1 MVWAIVSVVVAA
13 LLWAVVLVVELPL
26 WIAIVFTVALAAGW
40 AAMVVLRRLRSR
52 AAAGE
57 IERSLEAQSQAQAK
71 SARPDQQ
78 ADIEAMQGE
87 FSKAVRAL
95 KSSKLA
101 RGGSDAL
108 AVLPWYMIIGP
119 PGAGKSTALR
129 ASGLKFPY
137 LTTRG
142 GVRGVGGTRNCDWW
156 LTNEAVLLDTA
167 GRYATE
173 DEDHEEWS
181 TFLDTMKKTRPK
193 KPVNGLIVAVSV
205 SDLAAEGEEAATDL
219 GQKMRERVDEVLSR
233 LQMVLPVYVLF
244 TKCDLLPGFVETFGD
259 LRKNERGQVFGFT
272 IPLGETREKG
282 EVFLELFDELVDGAE
297 ERALRRMGDE
307 RQLEARER
315 IYTFPQQMESLRGNL
330 AAFIGALFTDNVY
343 QDTPIMRGAYFTSGT
358 QEGRTIDRV
367 MASMAE
373 AFGVRPQVQ
382 APEPVVEAKSYF
394 LRDVFREVLFPDQ
407 DVAVRSADALKRDK
421 VKRLAVAGAA
431 AAAALLVFGVPLRAF
446 LLNRSLVLST
456 ADVVDEVAKQ
466 LKATDAGSGAIAK
479 LEPLRARLAE
489 LVAHAE
495 NGPPLAMRFG
505 MYQGG
510 ELLPLVRSFHARA
523 ARRLILDPVFRQDV
537 GEMDAFVR
545 RFEGIED
552 PPSAEEHARQY
563 DRLKMHLLLTAP
575 RALGEPKVDD
585 ALADWIGNQVGERWR
600 ARWTVG
606 SDPAAGEQIA
616 ANARLYAKL
625 LAGDPALALPRYEDL
640 VRRIRIVLARVPIW
654 SLAVEKLVA
663 EADGKGH
670 DLDLNAILGTTVA
683 SLQGAGV
690 PIRGAFTRRGYEEVL
705 KARLENPAAVL
716 EPWVLASGAAE
727 ADAVESKEFERLRS
741 GYYARYIEEWKRF
754 LDSIAPNAGVG
765 TLVLLQDLTRGEPP
779 PYARVFRAVGF
790 NTRIG
795 GAAGAL
801 QKAGASVAQRLRKT
815 LGTAKSNALEATLT
829 VDREE
834 AVLGPV
840 DVEREFAGFVAFGYA
855 GDKAAPTGEAAKK
868 SLPLDAYQEQI
879 VFIRDAVQTAA
890 EGSDPGPLLSRVAS
904 ARTTVR
910 ALIDT
915 QDIGWRP
922 TLDRLL
928 WPPIEAA
935 SAKSAREAATGAS
948 MQWCSSVALPWRR
961 NLGAR
966 YPFNPGGHDAALA
979 DVAEFFRPGGGLVWG
994 FYNEALKSEVQ
1005 RSGDGY
1011 KFVRQLGGASG
1022 FVPELLV
1029 FLSKAQDVTNVL
1041 FPAGATEPAVPFSV
1055 RIRPTPRVS
1064 SVIFDVDGQRFEY
1077 FNGPEEWRKMTWPA
1091 QGKAPGALLRVRIAG
1106 GREETLQQDGEWG
1119 LFRLIESGQ
1128 LSGAPGMR
1136 DFAVSFPFPSLGV
1149 SIVVDFR
1156 PARSEAPFFGIRRGG
1171 KARLFAPFRTTLTP
1185 PMIIGKGSP
1194 GCN

>member
-1 MVWAIVSVVVAA
+1 MAWAIASVVLVA
-13 LLWAVVLVVELPL
+13 LLWAVFVILKLPL
-26 WIAIVFTVALAAGW
+26 WIPIVVTVALVLGW
-40 AAMVVLRRLRSR
+40 AALVVLRRLKSR

-57 IERSLEAQSQAQAK
+57 IERSLKAQSEAQAK

-78 ADIEAMQGE
+78 ADIEAMAGE
-87 FSKAVRAL
+87 FTKAVRAL

-101 RGGSDAL
+101 RGGGDAL

-137 LTTRG
+137 LTSRG

-181 TFLDTMKKTRPK
+181 TFLDTLKKTRPK

-205 SDLAAEGEEAATDL
+205 SDLAAEGEEVAADL

-259 LRKNERGQVFGFT
+259 LRKNERGQVLGYT
-272 IPLGETREKG
+272 IPLDETREKG
-282 EVFLELFDELVDGAE
+282 EVFLEMFDELVGVVE
-297 ERALRRMGDE
+297 ERAFKRLADE
-307 RQLEARER
+307 RQIQARER
-315 IYTFPQQMESLRGNL
+315 IYTFPQQLESLRGNL
-330 AAFIGALFTDNVY
+330 GAFVGALFTDNVY
-343 QDTPIMRGAYFTSGT
+343 QDAPIMRGAYFTSGT

-382 APEPVVEAKSYF
+382 APEPVVEARSYF

-407 DVAVRSADALKRDK
+407 DVAVRSADALKREK
-421 VKRLAVAGAA
+421 VKNWALVGAA
-431 AAAALLVFGVPLRAF
+431 AAAALVVVGLPLRAF

-466 LKATDAGSGAIAK
+466 LKATESGGGAIAK

-489 LVAHAE
+489 LVSNEEA
-495 NGPPLAMRFG
+495 GPPLGMRFG

-510 ELLPLVRSFHARA
+510 ELLPLVRSFHAKA
-523 ARRLILDPVFRQDV
+523 ARRLVLDPAFRQDV
-537 GEMDAFVR
+537 AEMEAFIG
-545 RFEGIED
+545 RFEGVGD
-552 PPSAEEHARQY
+552 PPSAEEYARQY

-575 RALGEPKVDD
+575 RALGEPKMDD
-585 ALADWIGNQVGERWR
+585 ALGSWLGAQVADRWR

-606 SDPAAGEQIA
+606 ADPAAGEQIA
-616 ANARLYAKL
+616 GNARLYAKL
-625 LAGDPALALPRYEDL
+625 LAADPALALPRHEEL
-640 VRRIRIVLARVPIW
+640 VRRVRTVLARVPLS

-663 EADGKGH
+663 EADGKGW
-670 DLDLNAILGTTVA
+670 DLDLVGILGGPVP
-683 SLQGAGV
+683 SLRSPAR
-690 PIRGAFTRRGYEEVL
+690 IRGAFTRRGYEELL
-705 KARLENPAAVL
+705 KGRLENPASVL
-716 EPWVLASGAAE
+716 EPWVMASGTAQ
-727 ADAVESKEFERLRS
+727 ADAVEPKEFERLRT
-741 GYYARYIEEWKRF
+741 GYYARYIEEWKRL
-754 LDSIAPNAGVG
+754 LDSVAPNAGVG
-765 TLVLLQDLTRGEPP
+765 TLALLQDLTRGEPP
-779 PYARVFRAVGF
+779 PYARLFRAVGF

-795 GAAGAL
+795 GTAGAL
-801 QKAGASVAQRLRKT
+801 EKAGSTVVAKLRKT
-815 LGTAKSNALEATLT
+815 LGTEKGAALGAALT

-834 AVLGPV
+834 AVIGPV
-840 DVEREFAGFVAFGYA
+840 DVEREFAGLVSFGYA
-855 GDKAAPTGEAAKK
+855 GDQVAGGDAAAKRN
-868 SLPLDAYQEQI
+868 LPLDAYQEQL
-879 VFIRDAVQTAA
+879 VFIRDALQTAA
-890 EGSDPGPLLSRVAS
+890 EGSDPGPLMGRVAA
-904 ARTTVR
+904 ARTMVR

-928 WPPIEAA
+928 WPPIDAA
-935 SAKSAREAATGAS
+935 SARSAREAAAGAS
-948 MQWCSSVALPWRR
+948 QQWCSSVALPWRR

-979 DVAEFFRPGGGLVWG
+979 DVAEFFRPGSGLVWG
-994 FYNEALKSEVQ
+994 FYNEALKAEVQ
-1005 RSGDGY
+1005 RAGDGY
-1011 KFVRQLGGASG
+1011 KFARQLGGATG
-1022 FVPELLV
+1022 FVPALLV
-1029 FLSKAQDVTNVL
+1029 FLGKAQDVTTVL
-1041 FPAGATEPAVPFSV
+1041 FPSGSNEPAVPFSV
-1055 RIRPTPRVS
+1055 RIRPTPRVA

-1128 LSGAPGMR
+1128 IAGEPGIR
-1136 DFAVSFPFPSLGV
+1136 DFTVSFPFPSLGV
-1149 SIVVDFR
+1149 NIVLDFR
-1156 PARSEAPFFGIRRGG
+1156 PARSEAPFFGVRRGG
-1171 KARLFAPFRTTLTP
+1171 KARLLAPFRAGLAPPPAIGVGTP
-1185 PMIIGKGSP
+1185 A
-1194 GCN
+1194 CN

>member
-1 MVWAIVSVVVAA
+1 MVWAIASVVVVA
-13 LLWAVVLVVELPL
+13 LLWAVVLVVQLPL
-26 WIAIVFTVALAAGW
+26 WIAVAITVAVVLGW
-40 AAMVVLRRLRSR
+40 AAAILLKRLKAR

-57 IERSLEAQSQAQAK
+57 IERSLEAQSREQAK

-87 FSKAVRAL
+87 FTKAVRAL

-101 RGGSDAL
+101 RGGGDAL

-181 TFLDTMKKTRPK
+181 TFLDSLKKTRPK

-205 SDLAAEGEEAATDL
+205 SDLAAEAEEAAAEL

-259 LRKNERGQVFGFT
+259 LRKNERGQVLGFT
-272 IPLGETREKG
+272 VSLDEAREKG
-282 EVFLELFDELVDGAE
+282 EVFLEMFDELVGVAE
-297 ERALRRMGDE
+297 ARALRRMGDE

-421 VKRLAVAGAA
+421 VIRFVLAGAV
-431 AAAALLVFGVPLRAF
+431 AAAALLVFAVPLRAF

-456 ADVVDEVAKQ
+456 ADVVDDVAKQ
-466 LKATDAGSGAIAK
+466 LKATDAGTGAVSK

-489 LVAHAE
+489 LVSHAE
-495 NGPPLAMRFG
+495 NGPPLGMRFG

-510 ELLPLVRSFHARA
+510 ELLPLVRSFHAKA
-523 ARRLILDPVFRQDV
+523 ARRLVLDPIFRQDV

-545 RFEGIED
+545 RFEGTD
-552 PPSAEEHARQY
+552 APPGAEEHARQY

-575 RALGEPKVDD
+575 RALGEPKMDD
-585 ALADWIGNQVGERWR
+585 ALANWLGNQVGDRWR

-606 SDPAAGEQIA
+606 SDPAAGEQVA
-616 ANARLYAKL
+616 ANVRLYAKL
-625 LAGDPALALPRYEDL
+625 LSGDPALALPRYEDL
-640 VRRIRIVLARVPIW
+640 VRRIRRVLARVPIS

-663 EADGKGH
+663 EADGKGY
-670 DLDLNAILGTTVA
+670 DLDLNAILGGTVP

-705 KARLENPAAVL
+705 KPRLENPAAVL

-727 ADAVESKEFERLRS
+727 ADAVDSKEFERLRTR
-741 GYYARYIEEWKRF
+741 YYARYIEEWKRF
-754 LDSIAPNAGVG
+754 LDSVAPNAGVG

-779 PYARVFRAVGF
+779 PYARLFRAVGF
-790 NTRIG
+790 NTRIAG
-795 GAAGAL
+795 TAGAL
-801 QKAGASVAQRLRKT
+801 QKAGASVVQRLRKS
-815 LGTAKSNALEATLT
+815 LGTEKGNSLQAALTI
-829 VDREE
+829 DRDE
-834 AVLGPV
+834 AVLGPA
-840 DVEREFAGFVAFGYA
+840 DVEREFAGLVAFGYA
-855 GDKAAPTGEAAKK
+855 GDQAVPTGQAAAKK
-868 SLPLDAYQEQI
+868 NLPLDAYQEQI
-879 VFIRDAVQTAA
+879 VFIRDAVQTAV
-890 EGSDPGPLLSRVAS
+890 EGSDPGPLRSRVAA
-904 ARTTVR
+904 ARATVR

-935 SAKSAREAATGAS
+935 SSKSAREAATGAS
-948 MQWCSSVALPWRR
+948 QQWCSSVALPWSR
-961 NLGAR
+961 NLGSR
-966 YPFNPGGHDAALA
+966 YPFKPGGHDAALA
-979 DVAEFFRPGGGLVWG
+979 DVAEFFRPGGLVWG
-994 FYNEALKSEVQ
+994 FYNEALKADVQ
-1005 RSGDGY
+1005 RSADGY
-1011 KFVRQLGGASG
+1011 KFVRQLGGATG
-1022 FVPELLV
+1022 FVPGLLV
-1029 FLSKAQDVTNVL
+1029 FLSKAQDVTTVL
-1041 FPAGATEPAVPFSV
+1041 FPAGATDPAVPFSV
-1055 RIRPTPRVS
+1055 RIRPTPRVA

-1091 QGKAPGALLRVRIAG
+1091 QGKAPGAMLRVRIAG

-1128 LSGAPGMR
+1128 LSGEPGIR
-1136 DFAVSFPFPSLGV
+1136 DFTVSFPFPSLGV
-1149 SIVVDFR
+1149 SIVLDFR

-1171 KARLFAPFRTTLTP
+1171 KARLFAPFRTALAP
-1185 PMIIGKGSP
+1185 PMVIGKGSP